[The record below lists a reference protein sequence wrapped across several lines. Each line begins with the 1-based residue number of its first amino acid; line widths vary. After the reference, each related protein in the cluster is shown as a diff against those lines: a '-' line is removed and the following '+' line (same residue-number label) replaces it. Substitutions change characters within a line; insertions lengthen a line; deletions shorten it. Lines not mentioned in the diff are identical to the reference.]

1 MAIKFLRHA
10 LTLRRWPSS
19 ARNSRRRTR
28 SRKAVSC
35 VPFGSGPCVAGNV
48 EMTLPPS
55 RLVIG
60 KRVVVAAFRSLRSW
74 SLPTTHGLHAPSIE
88 ADAARL
94 AAATCH
100 SATPGRAS
108 CVRHDHSAPRGDGN

>member
-1 MAIKFLRHA
+1 
-10 LTLRRWPSS
+10 
-19 ARNSRRRTR
+19 
-28 SRKAVSC
+28 
-35 VPFGSGPCVAGNV
+35 
-48 EMTLPPS
+48 MTLPPS

-60 KRVVVAAFRSLRSW
+60 NAVVVAAFRSLRSW

-108 CVRHDHSAPRGDGN
+108 LSRRALKDGLLMMNLRILRCSIRIIQDTIYSGYIILRVGARTVF